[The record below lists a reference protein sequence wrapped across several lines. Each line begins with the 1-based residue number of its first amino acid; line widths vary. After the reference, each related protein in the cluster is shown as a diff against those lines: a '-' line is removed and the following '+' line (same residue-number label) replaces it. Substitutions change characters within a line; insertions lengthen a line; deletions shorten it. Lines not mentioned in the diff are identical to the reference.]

1 MHCNGTI
8 RFVYENAI
16 GLIRW
21 EDMDTR
27 NKEVRKS
34 NEENGGESL

>member
-1 MHCNGTI
+1 MHRDGTI

-27 NKEVRKS
+27 NKKVRKS
-34 NEENGGESL
+34 NKENRGESL